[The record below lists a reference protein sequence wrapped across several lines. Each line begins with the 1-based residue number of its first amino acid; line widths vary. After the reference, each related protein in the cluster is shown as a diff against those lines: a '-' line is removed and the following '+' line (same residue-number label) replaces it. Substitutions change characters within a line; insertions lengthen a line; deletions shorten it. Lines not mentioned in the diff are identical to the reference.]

1 LVIRWTFSML
11 TRQPFWF
18 LRHGQTDW
26 NRTGRCQGRMDVPLS
41 MQGEAEAHA
50 AVQHLKGRGI
60 EGICCS
66 PLKRA
71 RHTADIIGAALE
83 LPVQDVPGLEEMDVG
98 PYEGVADYSWIA
110 AWRQDQPVEGI
121 EPFPIVRTR
130 VAAAVNQALGTA
142 GKVLIVAHGGVF
154 WALQHLCR
162 SPFTPL
168 ANCRPAHLAP
178 VGESAWQIDMLTP
191 DADPE

>member
-1 LVIRWTFSML
+1 MTRCDAML

-26 NRTGRCQGRMDVPLS
+26 NRTGRCQGRKDVPLS

-50 AVQHLKGRGI
+50 AIAQLRQIGI
-60 EGICCS
+60 DAICCS

-71 RHTADIIGAALE
+71 RNTAEIIALGLG
-83 LPVQDVPGLEEMDVG
+83 LPVLDVPGLEEMDVG
-98 PYEGVADYSWIA
+98 PYEGIADYSWVT
-110 AWRQDQPVEGI
+110 AWREDQAVEGI
-121 EPFPIVRTR
+121 EPFPEVRKR
-130 VAAAVNQALGTA
+130 VAEAANRALGSA
-142 GKVLIVAHGGVF
+142 SRVLIVAHGGVF

-168 ANCRPAHLAP
+168 ANCRPAHLSP
-178 VGESAWQIDMLTP
+178 VGETAWRIEMLTP
-191 DADPE
+191 QEAGEA